1 MRNRVRKVALL
12 VVAGVLALGLAIL
25 VWATV
30 STIGTQNGMEGDVA
44 LGAVDGS
51 DPTPTPTPTAGT
63 AADPEWT
70 VIVDGFV
77 ESPLNLTIDDIAA
90 MPPSTVYGVLICVGL
105 PTSPLEEGY
114 WTGVRL
120 GFILEQ
126 AGVSPEA
133 VKVAFYADDGFTT
146 DLPVTTAMR
155 DDIIL
160 AYEKD
165 GEPLAENLRLVVPCK
180 WGYKW
185 IRDLTHIELVD
196 YDFLG
201 HYESR
206 GYSDEADIS
215 EDIDCDGDGSTTVD
229 EE

>member
-30 STIGTQNGMEGDVA
+30 STLGTQNGMEGDVA

-77 ESPLNLTIDDIAA
+77 ESPLNLTIDDIVA

>member
-30 STIGTQNGMEGDVA
+30 STIGTQNGVEGDVA

-77 ESPLNLTIDDIAA
+77 ESPLNLTIDDIVA

-114 WTGVRL
+114 WSGVRL

-215 EDIDCDGDGSTTVD
+215 EDIDCDGDGFTTVD